1 MRKNKQHLK
10 EHVLKALG
18 EALRNRRVELELTQE
33 EIGKAADLHRTYV
46 TDVEKGVRNLSFLTL
61 MRLATALLCP
71 LSLIMI
77 EKEKILDSWTL
88 RR

>member
-1 MRKNKQHLK
+1 MRKSKQFK

-18 EALRNRRVELELTQE
+18 EAIRNRRVELELTQA
-33 EIGKAADLHRTYV
+33 EIGKAADIHRTYV
-46 TDVEKGVRNLSFLTL
+46 TDVEQGVRNPSFLTL

-77 EKEKILDSWTL
+77 EKERILDSWTP
-88 RR
+88 